1 MKNLIL
7 ALAVGYVIGAKA
19 GSKEI
24 DQLGRSVTALLSTDE
39 FVDVVTSARSH
50 MSSTLR
56 ELAAMVDGEHHRT
69 QDAGTDVLAQVRNL
83 VGSD

>member
-56 ELAAMVDGEHHRT
+56 ELAAMVDGEDHRA
-69 QDAGTDVLAQVRNL
+69 QDTGTDVLAQVRNL
-83 VGSD
+83 VGAD